1 MLAQRTTSAVN
12 SLNKNILKGN
22 QSSAK
27 KERGSQFW
35 RGLNKIKHGFSWGA
49 VFEVKDGKSTRFW
62 EDVWRGDIPLKI
74 AYPKLYE
81 LCNDKT
87 RLVSD
92 FYDDGEWYISFRRS
106 LGGQTLN
113 CGRTS

>member
-1 MLAQRTTSAVN
+1 
-12 SLNKNILKGN
+12 
-22 QSSAK
+22 
-27 KERGSQFW
+27 
-35 RGLNKIKHGFSWGA
+35 LNKIKHGFSWGA

-106 LGGQTLN
+106 LGGGQTLN